1 MTDQEKIAYALGM
14 NVYGNIAEMPLEIN
28 FDAFRKGI
36 DDAIAGKPALS
47 REEYAKNMQLFQESI
62 QNAGK
67 AAIAEAAKT
76 NRADGAEFL
85 ENNGKKAGVQT
96 TASGLQYVVLKEGTG
111 RKPAKQ
117 DTVQVHY
124 TGTLLNGQ
132 VFDSSVQRG
141 TPAEFG
147 LNQVIPGWTEGLALM
162 KEGAK
167 YRFFIPEHLAYGER
181 GAGNVIPP
189 GATLIFDVEL
199 LKVL

>member
-14 NVYGNIAEMPLEIN
+14 NVYGNIAEMPLKIDFN
-28 FDAFRKGI
+28 AFRKGI
-36 DDAIAGKPALS
+36 DDAIAGKPELS

-67 AAIAEAAKT
+67 AAIAEAAKK

-85 ENNGKKAGVQT
+85 ENNGKKSGVQT
-96 TASGLQYVVLKEGTG
+96 TSSGLQYVVLKEGSG
-111 RKPAKQ
+111 RKPGKQ
-117 DTVQVHY
+117 NTVQVHY